1 MSRTERL
8 TTLRVRLLNLHL
20 CVSIPNSFFLTLGTS
35 SDDLLLLAVPSL
47 TLTDAAWLVAGCGFL
62 CGHGMGA
69 PY

>member
-20 CVSIPNSFFLTLGTS
+20 SITIPNSFFLTLGTS
-35 SDDLLLLAVPSL
+35 GNYFLLLAISCL
-47 TLTDAAWLVAGCGFL
+47 TLTDASWLVAGSGFL